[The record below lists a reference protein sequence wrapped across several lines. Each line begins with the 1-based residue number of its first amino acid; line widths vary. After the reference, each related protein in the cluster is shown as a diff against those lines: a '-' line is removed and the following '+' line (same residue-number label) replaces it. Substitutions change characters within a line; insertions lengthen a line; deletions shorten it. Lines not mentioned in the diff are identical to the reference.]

1 MNPINYTAMQVNPAD
16 ALMQGLKTG
25 VAIDEIGMQ
34 RQQQQMAQQAQQ
46 QQLQAQQA
54 LQMVLSNPNATV
66 QDYGAVASINPKF
79 RETIKEQWDR
89 MDAGRQQSALGDAS
103 KLFSALQSGRTDI
116 ALATIEDQLKAAEN
130 SGDKQRA
137 NTIMMYRDMIKEAPD
152 YARTM
157 IGTSMAAIPGGDKFF
172 TSVKSMGEEGRNADQ
187 APAELAKKQA
197 DAIKA
202 RVDAR
207 YAEPKVKAEIAD
219 TWSKIG
225 ERGDRLGLDREKFN
239 LDFDSK
245 LEELKGKQGTPSLSA
260 GMEKLQAESVGNSL
274 ISRTASDRATGLADA
289 LMAEQTTVGGKPLR
303 WLTENAKRIT
313 GSEDGYTALR
323 QDYVRIRNQGLLS
336 DLPPGP
342 ASDKD
347 IALMKDGFPNE
358 NQSPEY
364 IANWLKSYSN
374 VQKAIAQ
381 KEDAK
386 AEWISGVG
394 SLRTAPKDL
403 TIGNVTVPA
412 GTSFTEFI
420 ARTQKADAPKVKNA
434 TGYMNF
440 GR

>member
-1 MNPINYTAMQVNPAD
+1 MTPINYTAMQVNPAD
-16 ALMQGLKTG
+16 ALMQGVKTG
-25 VAIDEIGMQ
+25 MTLDAISMEK
-34 RQQQQMAQQAQQ
+34 QQQQSALQAQQQAQQ
-46 QQLQAQQA
+46 GQQA

-66 QDYGAVASINPKF
+66 QDYGAVAAINPKF
-79 RETIKEQWDR
+79 RETVKDHWDR
-89 MDAGRQQSALGDAS
+89 MDSARQQTTLSDAS
-103 KLFSALQSGRTDI
+103 KLFSALQSGRPDI
-116 ALATIEDQLKAAEN
+116 ALESIGMQLKAAEN

-137 NTIMMYRDMIKEAPD
+137 DQIKVYRDMIQQAPD

-157 IGTSMAAIPGGDKFF
+157 LGASIAAIPGGDKYF
-172 TSVKSMGEEGRNADQ
+172 TGIKTMGEEKRAGDQ
-187 APAELAKKQA
+187 APAELAKKNA

-202 RVDAR
+202 GVEAR
-207 YAEPKVKAEIAD
+207 YADPKIQADIAD
-219 TWSKIG
+219 TWSKIS
-225 ERGDRLGLDREKFN
+225 ERGGRLGLDREKFN
-239 LDFDSK
+239 LDFDTK
-245 LEELKGKQGTPSLSA
+245 LQELQGKQGAPALSA
-260 GMEKLQAESVGNSL
+260 GMEKAQAEAVGNSL
-274 ISRTASDRATGLADA
+274 VSRTASDRATGLAEA
-289 LMAEQTTVGGKPLR
+289 LLAEQTNVGGKPLR

-364 IANWLKSYSN
+364 IANWLKSYAN

-394 SLRTAPKDL
+394 SLRTAPKDI
-403 TIGNVTVPA
+403 TIGTVTVPA

-420 ARTQKADAPKVKNA
+420 QRTQNNAPKVKNA
-434 TGYMNF
+434 TGYMDF